1 VQTETKKRGPIP
13 GPETVRTSV
22 MLEPDLVDWGKRKPG
37 GLSDLMRRLLRE
49 AFEHEQMDMSR

>member
-1 VQTETKKRGPIP
+1 
-13 GPETVRTSV
+13 